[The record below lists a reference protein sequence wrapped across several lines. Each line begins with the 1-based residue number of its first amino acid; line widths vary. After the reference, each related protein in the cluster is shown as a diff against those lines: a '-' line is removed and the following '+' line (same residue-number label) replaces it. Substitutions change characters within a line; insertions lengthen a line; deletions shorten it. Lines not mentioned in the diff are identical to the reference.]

1 MTATVALS
9 NEELQRYA
17 RHLILP
23 EFGKAGQEKLK
34 ASSVLCVGAGGLG
47 SPLSLYL
54 AAAGV
59 GRIGIVDFDVVDKSN
74 LQRQII
80 HGTSWVGKRK
90 VESAKARIKDLNP
103 FVEVELHEVAL
114 SSANAREIIR
124 KYDVVAD
131 GTDNF
136 PTRYLV
142 NDACVLEGK
151 PNIYASIFRF
161 DGQATVF
168 GMKDGPCYRCLYP
181 DPPPPGM
188 VPSCAEGG
196 VLGVLPGIMGCIQ
209 ALETIKVLT
218 GIGESLKGRLTVF
231 DAMAM
236 KFRELKVRK
245 DPACPICGD
254 KRSIHELIDYNQFC
268 GIPNEEAQKAAD
280 AANASKP
287 GSPGTGDITPAQ
299 LDARLKK
306 GDKPFLVDVRNANEL
321 DICKL
326 DFDAW
331 IPLPEFGQRFEELA
345 PRKDQEII
353 IYCRSGGRSGNAVR
367 FLEQQGYKNVRNMVG
382 GMLRW
387 ADEVDQSVP
396 KY

>member
-1 MTATVALS
+1 MSVETL
-9 NEELQRYA
+9 NKEELQRYA

-47 SPLSLYL
+47 SPMAMYL

-59 GRIGIVDFDVVDKSN
+59 GTIGIMDFDTVDVSN

-80 HGTSWVGKRK
+80 HGQSSIGERK
-90 VESAKARIKDLNP
+90 VVSAANRIKDINP
-103 FVEVELHEVAL
+103 HVNVRIHEAAI
-114 SSANAREIIR
+114 SSANARQIIR
-124 KYDVVAD
+124 DYDVVAD

-151 PNIYASIFRF
+151 INVYASIFRF

-196 VLGVLPGIMGCIQ
+196 VLGVLPGIMGTLQ
-209 ALETIKVLT
+209 ALEVIKVLT
-218 GIGESLKGRLTVF
+218 GIGDPLKGRLMVF
-231 DAMAM
+231 DALTF
-236 KFRELKVRK
+236 KFRELKIRK
-245 DPACPICGD
+245 DPKCPICGEN
-254 KRSIHELIDYNQFC
+254 RTIHELIDYNQFC
-268 GIPNEEAQKAAD
+268 GIPNEEAQKAMDAQKASGMAD
-280 AANASKP
+280 
-287 GSPGTGDITPAQ
+287 DEITPAQ
-299 LDARLKK
+299 LKARLDK

-326 DFDAW
+326 EFDAW
-331 IPLPEFGQRFEELA
+331 IPLPEFGARWEELNA
-345 PRKDQEII
+345 HKDKEIVF
-353 IYCRSGGRSGNAVR
+353 Y
-367 FLEQQGYKNVRNMVG
+367 
-382 GMLRW
+382 
-387 ADEVDQSVP
+387 
-396 KY
+396 

>member
-1 MTATVALS
+1 MTTQTESLLS
-9 NEELQRYA
+9 KDELQRYA

-34 ASSVLCVGAGGLG
+34 QSSVLCVGAGGLG
-47 SPLSLYL
+47 SPLALYL

-59 GRIGIVDFDVVDKSN
+59 GRLGIVDFDVVDKSN

-80 HGTSWVGKRK
+80 HGTATVGERK
-90 VESAKARIKDLNP
+90 VVSAMNRIKDLNP
-103 FVEVELHEVAL
+103 HVKVEIHETAL
-114 SSANAREIIR
+114 SSENARQIIR
-124 KYDVVAD
+124 NYDVVAD

-151 PNIYASIFRF
+151 VNSYASIFRF

-209 ALETIKVLT
+209 ALETVKVLT
-218 GIGESLKGRLTVF
+218 GIGEPLKGRLLVF
-231 DAMAM
+231 DALGMN
-236 KFRELKVRK
+236 FRQLKIRK
-245 DPACPICGD
+245 DPACPICGPN
-254 KRSIHELIDYNQFC
+254 RTIHQLIDYHQFC
-268 GIPNEEAQKAAD
+268 GVPNDDEASKAREAQAKANVKSD
-280 AANASKP
+280 E
-287 GSPGTGDITPAQ
+287 ITPAQ
-299 LDARLKK
+299 LKARLDK

-326 DFDAW
+326 DYDAW
-331 IPLPEFGQRFEELA
+331 IPLPEFGQRWEELA
-345 PRKDQEII
+345 DKKNRELV
-353 IYCRSGGRSGNAVR
+353 IYCRSGARSGQVTQ
-367 FLEQQGYKNVRNMVG
+367 FLKQQGFADVKNMIG

-387 ADEVDQSVP
+387 SDEVDPSSA

>member
-1 MTATVALS
+1 VNETGMTTDTLTK
-9 NEELQRYA
+9 EELQRYA

-34 ASSVLCVGAGGLG
+34 ASRVLCVGAGGLG
-47 SPLSLYL
+47 SPMAMYL

-59 GRIGIVDFDVVDKSN
+59 GTIGIVDFDVVDVSN

-80 HGTSWVGKRK
+80 HGQASVGQRK
-90 VESAKARIKDLNP
+90 VVSAANRIKDINP
-103 FVEVELHEVAL
+103 HVKVQIHEVAL

-124 KYDVVAD
+124 EYDVVAD

-151 PNIYASIFRF
+151 VNVYASIFRF

-168 GMKDGPCYRCLYP
+168 GMVGGPCYRCLYP

-196 VLGVLPGIMGCIQ
+196 VLGVLPGIMGTLQ
-209 ALETIKVLT
+209 ALEVIKVLT
-218 GIGESLKGRLTVF
+218 GIGEPLKGRLQVF
-231 DAMAM
+231 DALTF
-236 KFRELKVRK
+236 KFRELKIRK
-245 DPACPICGD
+245 DPKCPICGEH
-254 KRSIHELIDYNQFC
+254 RTIHELIDYHQFC
-268 GIPNEEAQKAAD
+268 GIPNEEAQKALD
-280 AANASKP
+280 AQKAPVKK
-287 GSPGTGDITPAQ
+287 DEITPAQ
-299 LDARLKK
+299 LKARMDK

-326 DFDAW
+326 PYDAW
-331 IPLPEFGQRFEELA
+331 IPLPEFGQRWEELA
-345 PRKDQEII
+345 AMKDKEVVV
-353 IYCRSGGRSGNAVR
+353 YCRSGGRSGQVVR
-367 FLEQQGYKNVRNMVG
+367 FLKEQGFKNPVNMIG

-387 ADEVDQSVP
+387 SDEVDPTSA

>member
-1 MTATVALS
+1 MTTQTESLLS
-9 NEELQRYA
+9 KDELQRYA

-34 ASSVLCVGAGGLG
+34 QSSVLCVGAGGLG
-47 SPLSLYL
+47 SPLALYL

-59 GRIGIVDFDVVDKSN
+59 GRLGIVDFDVVDKSN

-80 HGTSWVGKRK
+80 HGTATVGERK
-90 VESAKARIKDLNP
+90 VVSAMNRIKDLNP
-103 FVEVELHEVAL
+103 HVKVEIHETAL
-114 SSANAREIIR
+114 SSENARQIIR
-124 KYDVVAD
+124 NYDVVAD

-151 PNIYASIFRF
+151 VNSYASIFRF

-209 ALETIKVLT
+209 ALETVKVLT
-218 GIGESLKGRLTVF
+218 GIGEPLKGRLLVF
-231 DAMAM
+231 DALGMQ
-236 KFRELKVRK
+236 FRQLKIRK
-245 DPACPICGD
+245 DPACPICGPN
-254 KRSIHELIDYNQFC
+254 RSIHELIDYHQFC
-268 GIPNEEAQKAAD
+268 GVPNDDEASKAREAQAKANVKSD
-280 AANASKP
+280 E
-287 GSPGTGDITPAQ
+287 ITPAQ
-299 LDARLKK
+299 LKARLDK

-326 DFDAW
+326 DYDAW
-331 IPLPEFGQRFEELA
+331 IPLPEFGQRWEELA
-345 PRKDQEII
+345 DKKNRELV
-353 IYCRSGGRSGNAVR
+353 IYCRSGARSGQVTQ
-367 FLEQQGYKNVRNMVG
+367 FLKQQGFADVKNMIG

-387 ADEVDQSVP
+387 SDEVDPSSA

>member
-103 FVEVELHEVAL
+103 FVEVELHETAL
-114 SSANAREIIR
+114 SSANARQIIR
-124 KYDVVAD
+124 QYDAVAD

-168 GMKDGPCYRCLYP
+168 GLKDGPCYRCLYP

-218 GIGESLKGRLTVF
+218 GIGETLKGRLTVF

-245 DPACPICGD
+245 DPACPICGPN
-254 KRSIHELIDYNQFC
+254 RSIHELIDYNQFC
-268 GIPNEEAQKAAD
+268 GIPNEEAQKASD
-280 AANASKP
+280 AANAAKP
-287 GSPGTGDITPAQ
+287 SAAGTGDITPAQ
-299 LDARLKK
+299 LDARLKA

-326 DFDAW
+326 PFDAW
-331 IPLPEFGQRFEELA
+331 IPLPEFGQRYEELA
-345 PRKDQEII
+345 AHKDKEIV
-353 IYCRSGGRSGNAVR
+353 IYCRSGGRSGNAAR
-367 FLEQQGYKNVRNMVG
+367 FLQQQGYKNVRNMVG

>member
-1 MTATVALS
+1 MTTAVDNLLS
-9 NEELQRYA
+9 KEELQRYA

-34 ASSVLCVGAGGLG
+34 QSSVLCVGAGGLG
-47 SPLSLYL
+47 SPLALYL
-54 AAAGV
+54 AAAGI
-59 GRIGIVDFDVVDKSN
+59 GRIGVVDFDLVDASN

-90 VESAKARIKDLNP
+90 VDSAKFRIKDINP
-103 FVEVELHEVAL
+103 FVQVELHEVAL
-114 SSANAREIIR
+114 SSANARQIVR
-124 KYDVVAD
+124 QFDVVAD

-161 DGQATVF
+161 DGQASVF
-168 GMKDGPCYRCLYP
+168 GLPGGPCYRCLYP

-196 VLGVLPGIMGCIQ
+196 VLGVLPGIVGSIQ

-218 GIGESLKGRLTVF
+218 GIGEPLKGRLVVF
-231 DAMAM
+231 DALGM
-236 KFRELKVRK
+236 KFRELKIRK

-254 KRSIHELIDYNQFC
+254 NRKIHELIDYHQFC

-280 AANASKP
+280 AAKAGNMRP
-287 GSPGTGDITPAQ
+287 DDITPAQ
-299 LDARLKK
+299 LNERLKN

-331 IPLPEFGQRFEELA
+331 IPLPEFQERYTELESH
-345 PRKDQEII
+345 KDKEVVL
-353 IYCRSGGRSGNAVR
+353 YCRSGARSGNAVH
-367 FLEQQGYKNVRNMVG
+367 FLRQHGFKNARNLVG

-387 ADEVDQSVP
+387 SDEVDPTSP